1 MLPVDEQMRL
11 LTRGVEYGDEQ
22 ISATMEQELRERLAE
37 GRPLRVYLG
46 VDPSA
51 PDLTL
56 GHTVPMYKL
65 RQFQDLGHETVFLIG
80 NFTGLVGD
88 PSDKDAR
95 RPILTPDELEAN
107 ARTYTE
113 QAFKVL
119 DPERTIID
127 YNANWLG
134 KLTFADLIQIASN
147 FTVGQFLQRENF
159 ALRRDRGDPIYL
171 HEFFY
176 ALMQG
181 YDAVALHC
189 DVQVGGT
196 DQLFNIMAGRTLQR
210 AYGQRPQ
217 IPVCVPILVGTDGR
231 LRMSKTQGNHIAL
244 TDSPDEM
251 YGKVMSLPD
260 GLIMDYFT
268 LVTRVPAEE
277 VEEIGRQL
285 QERSVNPM
293 DQKKRLARE
302 IVSQYHSPEEAKR
315 AEEQFAHVIQG
326 RASLLGTATVRAE
339 ATIGREVPISGLES
353 YGNDLMVLL
362 LDQGLVQ
369 SKGEARRLMKQ
380 GAIDVDGRPIS
391 DFSLPF
397 RPGMVIRV
405 GKHRFL
411 RIVDTD
417 KE

>member
-11 LTRGVEYGDEQ
+11 LMRGVEYGDEQ
-22 ISATMEQELRERLAE
+22 IRAAMEQELRGRLTE

-88 PSDKDAR
+88 PSDKDTR
-95 RPILTPDELEAN
+95 RPILTPEELEAN

-134 KLTFADLIQIASN
+134 KLTFADLIQLASN

-159 ALRRDRGDPIYL
+159 ALRRERGDPIYL

-181 YDAVALHC
+181 YDAVALRC

-210 AYGQRPQ
+210 ALGQRPQ
-217 IPVCVPILVGTDGR
+217 VPVCVPILVGTDGH

-244 TDSPDEM
+244 TDPPDDM

-260 GLIMDYFT
+260 HLIVDYFT

-277 VEEIGRQL
+277 VEEISRQL

-293 DQKKRLARE
+293 DLKKRLARE
-302 IVSQYHSPEEAKR
+302 IVSQYHGPEAAEA
-315 AEEQFAHVIQG
+315 AGEQFARVIQK
-326 RASLLGTATVRAE
+326 RVSGTVTLSGEV
-339 ATIGREVPISGLES
+339 TIGREVPISSLES
-353 YGNDLMVLL
+353 YGNDLMALL

-380 GAIDVDGRPIS
+380 GAIDVDGQPIT
-391 DFSLPF
+391 DFNIAV

-411 RIVDTD
+411 RIKGPD
-417 KE
+417 KQ